1 MNAKHQF
8 KYTYSDT
15 NLQEF
20 SPVEV
25 TFDMPGDV
33 TINQMLYN
41 FESYLKACGFYFD
54 GHLEIVDDTLKDLD
68 LIDELDGT
76 LYEFEDEPEGGCM
89 SDFDKECGC
98 EDTSSPL
105 ETSEWNNQFDVT
117 KNTSSSKDSKWSKAE
132 KMLKEWNEGIA
143 KLDNEIKTQ
152 RKVREMA
159 NKSADMVK
167 DFNDAYE
174 KLTHEQKMKAFKE
187 ACTMSGLHD
196 EATKEVKKNNWVHG
210 MCNPP
215 AYDAKEYVK
224 DCKSTGKKYNSVDA
238 MLKGLMKKHD

>member
-1 MNAKHQF
+1 MDAKHQF

-15 NLQEF
+15 NLEEF

-33 TINQMLYN
+33 TITQMLYN
-41 FESYLKACGFYFD
+41 FQSYLKACGFYFD

-76 LYEFEDEPEGGCM
+76 LYEFDEEPEGGCM
-89 SDFDKECGC
+89 ADFDKECGC

-117 KNTSSSKDSKWSKAE
+117 KNTSSSKDSKLSKAE

-143 KLDNEIKTQ
+143 KLDNEQLQKAMKT
-152 RKVREMA
+152 A
-159 NKSADMVK
+159 HD
-167 DFNDAYE
+167 
-174 KLTHEQKMKAFKE
+174 
-187 ACTMSGLHD
+187 MSGLHY
-196 EATKEVKKNNWVHG
+196 EATKEVKKNKWVHG
-210 MCNPP
+210 ICNPP
-215 AYDAKEYVK
+215 SPDWKAQNKNK
-224 DCKSTGKKYNSVDA
+224 
-238 MLKGLMKKHD
+238 

>member
-1 MNAKHQF
+1 MDAKHQF

-15 NLQEF
+15 NLEEF

-33 TINQMLYN
+33 TLTQMLYN
-41 FESYLKACGFYFD
+41 FQSYLKACGFYFD

-89 SDFDKECGC
+89 ADFDKECGC
-98 EDTSSPL
+98 E
-105 ETSEWNNQFDVT
+105 
-117 KNTSSSKDSKWSKAE
+117 NTSSSLE
-132 KMLKEWNEGIA
+132 KFNEGLD
-143 KLDNEIKTQ
+143 KLEKEIKTQ
-152 RKVREMA
+152 KKIREMA

-196 EATKEVKKNNWVHG
+196 EATKEVKKNKWVHG
-210 MCNPP
+210 ICNPP
-215 AYDAKEYVK
+215 SPDWKASNRDSQLY
-224 DCKSTGKKYNSVDA
+224 
-238 MLKGLMKKHD
+238 